1 MDNFATG
8 TQDGTGASIDIA
20 LGWIPDYVVVQNW
33 EATDYGRLEWYKGM
47 TDGHAIKLLNGTD
60 RDLSKIT
67 SLGITTFGAG
77 ASDTF
82 KGFRIG
88 ADTDVNVSGES
99 ITWIAQRNADPKRS

>member
-1 MDNFATG
+1 MSGIDVG
-8 TQDGTGASIDIA
+8 TLMRAARMLLS
-20 LGWIPDYVVVQNW
+20 LSELVPD
-33 EATDYGRLEWYKGM
+33 RYKGM